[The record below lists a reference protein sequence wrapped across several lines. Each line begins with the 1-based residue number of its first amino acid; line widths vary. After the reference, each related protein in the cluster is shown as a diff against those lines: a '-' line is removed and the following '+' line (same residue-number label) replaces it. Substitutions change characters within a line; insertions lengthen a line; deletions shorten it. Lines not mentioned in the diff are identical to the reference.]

1 MKKLQPLIYALLIC
15 SGILIGNIGNNP
27 TEANEEGKIN
37 AILNL
42 IDNHYVDTLNTSDFE
57 DKTINAILN
66 ELDPHSAYIPVKKYQ
81 AVEEDMQGSF
91 SGIGVQFNIIDD
103 SIVVVSAISG
113 GPSEKIGI
121 QSGDRIISV
130 EKEDVASVGIKNE
143 GVIKLLRGE
152 KGSIVNINIKRRG
165 QLELMPFA
173 ITRDDIPLYSV
184 DVGIMLQG
192 NIGYVKIN
200 RFAATTYQEMMEKV
214 NSLQQEGMQKLIL
227 DLRGNPGGYLHI
239 ANQMCDEFLKDGEL
253 IVFTEGRNRPKEET
267 FATKNGQLENIKVIV
282 LIDEGSASASEIVS
296 GALQDND
303 RGKIIGRR
311 SFGKGLVQEQIPLKD
326 GSVIRLTTQR
336 YYTPSGRCI
345 QKDYGE
351 NEKDY
356 YLEQYTR
363 KVTTSQPDSLIYTT
377 KNGRTVYGGGGI
389 TPDIIIKRDSAVNYL
404 QINRMISKGWLN
416 EFCLKQS
423 EQLKKKNI
431 KSHTEIDKAI
441 IYSQYKEFVNE
452 KDKNFKLKLGSTE
465 LKYFSNLL
473 KATTCRNLWDNDIYY
488 SVISEEDQF
497 IQRAINEMQM
507 D

>member
-27 TEANEEGKIN
+27 STTNEEGKIN

-113 GPSEKIGI
+113 GPSEKLGI

-173 ITRDDIPLYSV
+173 INRDDIPLYSV

-267 FATKNGQLENIKVIV
+267 FATGNGQLENIKVIV

-311 SFGKGLVQEQIPLKD
+311 SFGKGLVQEQIPLQD

-345 QKDYGE
+345 QKDYGK

-363 KVTTSQPDSLIYTT
+363 EDTTIQADSLTYTT

-389 TPDIIIKRDSAVNYL
+389 TPDIIIKRDSTANYL

-441 IYSQYKEFVNE
+441 SYAQYKAFVTK
-452 KDKNFKLKLGSTE
+452 KDANFNLKLGNTE

>member
-15 SGILIGNIGNNP
+15 SGILIGNINNTP
-27 TEANEEGKIN
+27 NTTNEEGKIN

-113 GPSEKIGI
+113 GPSERLGI
-121 QSGDRIISV
+121 QSGDRIIEV
-130 EKEDVASVGIKNE
+130 EKEDVSSTGVKNE

-152 KGSIVNINIKRRG
+152 KGTIVNILIKRRG
-165 QLELMPFA
+165 QTELMPFA

-184 DVGIMLQG
+184 DVGIML
-192 NIGYVKIN
+192 NNDIAYIKIN
-200 RFAATTYQEMMEKV
+200 RFAATTYEEMMKKV
-214 NSLQQEGMQKLIL
+214 NFLQEEGMQKLIL

-303 RGKIIGRR
+303 RGTIIGRR
-311 SFGKGLVQEQIPLKD
+311 SFGKGLVQEQIPLQD

-351 NEKDY
+351 NERDY
-356 YLEQYTR
+356 YLEQYIR
-363 KVTTSQPDSLIYTT
+363 KDTTSQRDSLTYTT

-389 TPDIIIKRDSAVNYL
+389 TPDIIIKRDSTANYL

-423 EQLKKKNI
+423 EQLKKKNL

-441 IYSQYKEFVNE
+441 IYAQYKKFVTK
-452 KDKNFKLKLGSTE
+452 KDANFKLKLGNTE

-488 SVISEEDQF
+488 SVLSAEDEF
-497 IQRAINEMQM
+497 IQRAINEF
-507 D
+507 